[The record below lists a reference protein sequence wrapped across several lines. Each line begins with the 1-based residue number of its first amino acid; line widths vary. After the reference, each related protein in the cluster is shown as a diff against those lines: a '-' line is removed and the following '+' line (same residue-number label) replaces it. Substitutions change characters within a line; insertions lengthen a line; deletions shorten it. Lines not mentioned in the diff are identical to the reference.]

1 MRSRGEAQEKQVSC
15 HEAGIFMTGKFWV
28 GKVASRRLRE
38 QQGLQEE
45 ISQLTACPAV
55 GLGGSVGVWWPCVMG
70 EAWAALG
77 G

>member
-55 GLGGSVGVWWPCVMG
+55 GSWEGPWGSGGHV
-70 EAWAALG
+70 
-77 G
+77 